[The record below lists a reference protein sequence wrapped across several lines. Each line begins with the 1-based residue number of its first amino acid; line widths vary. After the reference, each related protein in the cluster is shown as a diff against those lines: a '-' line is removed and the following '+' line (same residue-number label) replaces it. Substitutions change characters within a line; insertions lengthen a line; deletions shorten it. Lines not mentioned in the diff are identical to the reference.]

1 MPHSMRHLVKMRWVD
16 CTLCTTRRWRFGD
29 RAHWRRPPRGVAF
42 LVRRPR
48 LSHNSA
54 RGPPMA
60 SESAAV
66 SGSPASSGVMDK
78 GLKKGAIGYLSNI
91 VIGVAS
97 TAPAYSLATTLGVL
111 VVVKGVGVHAPAV
124 MLVAFVP
131 MLLVASAYKYFNRAD
146 PDAGTTFAWTTRAF
160 GPSTG
165 WLNGW
170 AIFLADLIVMAS
182 LADIA
187 AIYTFKLFGFSE
199 LGGSKVAIIIAAILW
214 IAIMTWICYRG
225 IELSARIQ
233 QVLLGAEVFILAL
246 FSVVAF
252 VKVYGS
258 HPPSGAIKPSLSW
271 INPFAMNF
279 SDLVVALL
287 LAVFIYW
294 GWDSGVAVNEE
305 SEDPAE
311 GPGKA
316 AVVST
321 ILLVLIYVVVTAAA
335 QSFHGVGFLTNEANQ
350 EDVLNALG
358 TGVLGGTLDKLLII
372 AVLTSAS
379 ASTQT
384 TILPTARTTLSM
396 AHWKAVTS
404 LLSRVHKRYLTPT
417 VSTLGFGAL
426 SIAITIALLLLSES
440 VLDDSLTAIGFPIC
454 FFYGFTGVAC
464 AWYYRRDLTESVRNF
479 LLLGLGPVLGGLM
492 LFGVGIKAAF
502 YYGHAEN
509 VSSKPILGIT
519 LPLWFG
525 IGGMILGAIILL
537 ISRPYF
543 KEYFSRKT
551 ETAPPGLLDQ
561 PPPQVIPTPVDF

>member
-1 MPHSMRHLVKMRWVD
+1 
-16 CTLCTTRRWRFGD
+16 
-29 RAHWRRPPRGVAF
+29 
-42 LVRRPR
+42 
-48 LSHNSA
+48 
-54 RGPPMA
+54 MA
-60 SESAAV
+60 TESTAV
-66 SGSPASSGVMDK
+66 SGSPPSSGVMDK

-97 TAPAYSLATTLGVL
+97 TAPAYSLAATLGFIVA
-111 VVVKGVGVHAPAV
+111 VKGVGVHAPAV
-124 MLVAFVP
+124 MLVAFIP

-160 GPSTG
+160 GPITG

-170 AIFLADLIVMAS
+170 AIFLADVVVMAS
-182 LADIA
+182 LSNIA
-187 AIYTFKLFGFSE
+187 AIYTFKLFGFSA
-199 LGGSKVAIIIAAILW
+199 LGESKAAIIIAAVLW
-214 IAIMTWICYRG
+214 IALMTWICYRG

-233 QVLLGAEVFILAL
+233 QVLLGAEVFILGL
-246 FSVVAF
+246 FAVVAF

-258 HPPSGAIKPSLSW
+258 HPPAGSIKPSLSW

-305 SEDPAE
+305 SEDPAN

-316 AVVST
+316 AVIST
-321 ILLVLIYVVVTAAA
+321 VLLVLIYVVVTAGA

-358 TGVLGGTLDKLLII
+358 SGVLGSTLNKLLVI

-404 LLSRVHKRYLTPT
+404 LLARVHKRFLTPT
-417 VSTLGFGAL
+417 VSTLGFGVL
-426 SIAITIALLLLSES
+426 SVIVTVVLLLLSSS
-440 VLDDSLTAIGFPIC
+440 VLEDSLLAIGFPIC
-454 FFYGFTGVAC
+454 FYYGFTGIGC

-479 LLLGLGPVLGGLM
+479 LLLGVGPVLGGLM
-492 LFGVGIKAAF
+492 LFGIGIKAAF

-519 LPLWFG
+519 LPLWIG
-525 IGGMILGAIILL
+525 IGGMILGAIIMLV
-537 ISRPYF
+537 SRPYF
-543 KEYFSRKT
+543 KEFFSRKT
-551 ETAPPGLLDQ
+551 ETAPPGLLKE
-561 PPPQVIPTPVDF
+561 PAPTGPVPARVEF

>member
-1 MPHSMRHLVKMRWVD
+1 
-16 CTLCTTRRWRFGD
+16 
-29 RAHWRRPPRGVAF
+29 
-42 LVRRPR
+42 
-48 LSHNSA
+48 
-54 RGPPMA
+54 MA
-60 SESAAV
+60 SASVASPSA
-66 SGSPASSGVMDK
+66 PEPSGVMDK
-78 GLKKGAIGYLSNI
+78 GLKKNAIGYLSNI

-97 TAPAYSLATTLGVL
+97 TAPAYSLAATLGFIVA
-111 VVVKGVGVHAPAV
+111 VKGVGVHAPAV
-124 MLVAFVP
+124 MLVAFIP

-146 PDAGTTFAWTTRAF
+146 PDAGTTFAWTTRTF
-160 GPSTG
+160 GPATG

-170 AIFLADLIVMAS
+170 AIFLSDVIVMAS
-182 LADIA
+182 LSAIA
-187 AIYTFKLFGFSE
+187 AIYTFKLFGFTE
-199 LGGSKVAIIIAAILW
+199 LGESKAAIIVAAVLW

-233 QVLLGAEVFILAL
+233 QFLLGAEVFILTL

-252 VKVYGS
+252 IKVYGS
-258 HPPSGAIKPSLSW
+258 HPPAGSIKPSLSW

-294 GWDSGVAVNEE
+294 GWDSGVSVNEE

-321 ILLVLIYVVVTAAA
+321 VLLVLIYVIVAAAA

-358 TGVLGGTLDKLLII
+358 SGVLGSTLNKLLII

-396 AHWKAVTS
+396 AHWKAVTA

-417 VSTLGFGAL
+417 VSTLGFGVL
-426 SIAITIALLLLSES
+426 SIIVTVVLLLLSSS
-440 VLDDSLTAIGFPIC
+440 VLEDSLLAIGFPIC
-454 FFYGFTGVAC
+454 FYYGFTGVAC
-464 AWYYRRDLTESVRNF
+464 GFYYRRDLTESARNF
-479 LLLGLGPVLGGLM
+479 LLLGLGPMLGGLM
-492 LFGVGIKAAF
+492 LFGIGIKAAF
-502 YYGHAEN
+502 FYGHTAN

-519 LPLWFG
+519 LPLWMG
-525 IGGMILGAIILL
+525 IGGMILGAIIMLV
-537 ISRPYF
+537 SRPYF
-543 KEYFSRKT
+543 KEFFARKT
-551 ETAPPGLLDQ
+551 EIAPAGLLDQ
-561 PPPQVIPTPVDF
+561 PPPTKPVPGPVDF

>member
-1 MPHSMRHLVKMRWVD
+1 
-16 CTLCTTRRWRFGD
+16 
-29 RAHWRRPPRGVAF
+29 
-42 LVRRPR
+42 
-48 LSHNSA
+48 
-54 RGPPMA
+54 MA
-60 SESAAV
+60 SESGAV
-66 SGSPASSGVMDK
+66 HGAPPSSSGVLDK
-78 GLKKGAIGYLSNI
+78 GLKKGAIGYISNI

-97 TAPAYSLATTLGVL
+97 TAPAYSLAATLGFIVA
-111 VVVKGVGVHAPAV
+111 VKGVGVHAPAV
-124 MLVAFVP
+124 ILVAFIP

-160 GPSTG
+160 GPATG

-170 AIFLADLIVMAS
+170 AIFLADVIVMAS

-187 AIYTFKLFGFSE
+187 AIYTFKLFGFTE
-199 LGGSKVAIIIAAILW
+199 LGGSKAAIIIAAVLW

-233 QVLLGAEVFILAL
+233 QVLLSAEVLILGAFATVAL
-246 FSVVAF
+246 

-258 HPPSGAIKPSLSW
+258 HPPSGSIKPSLSW
-271 INPFAMNF
+271 FNPFAMNF

-316 AVVST
+316 AVIST
-321 ILLVLIYVVVTAAA
+321 ILLVLIYVIVTAGA

-358 TGVLGGTLDKLLII
+358 TGVLGGTLNKLLVI

-404 LLSRVHKRYLTPT
+404 LLARVHKRFLTPT

-426 SIAITIALLLLSES
+426 SIVVTIILLLLSES
-440 VLDDSLTAIGFPIC
+440 VLADSLTAIGFPIC
-454 FFYGFTGVAC
+454 FYYGFTGVGC
-464 AWYYRRDLTESVRNF
+464 AIYYRRELGKSLRNF

-492 LFGVGIKAAF
+492 LFGIGIKAMF
-502 YYGHAEN
+502 FYGHAEN
-509 VSSKPILGIT
+509 VESKPILGIT
-519 LPLWFG
+519 LPLWMG
-525 IGGMILGAIILL
+525 IGGLVLGFILMLV
-537 ISRPYF
+537 SRPYF
-543 KEYFSRKT
+543 QEFFRRKP
-551 ETAPPGLLDQ
+551 ETAPPGILDQ
-561 PPPQVIPTPVDF
+561 PIEALPAQVDF

>member
-1 MPHSMRHLVKMRWVD
+1 MTSEGIGAP
-16 CTLCTTRRWRFGD
+16 
-29 RAHWRRPPRGVAF
+29 GV
-42 LVRRPR
+42 
-48 LSHNSA
+48 S
-54 RGPPMA
+54 
-60 SESAAV
+60 AV
-66 SGSPASSGVMDK
+66 SGAPASSEVQDK

-97 TAPAYSLATTLGVL
+97 TAPAYSLAATLGFIVA
-111 VVVKGVGVHAPAV
+111 VKGVGVHAPAV
-124 MLVAFVP
+124 MLVAFLP

-146 PDAGTTFAWTTRAF
+146 PDAGTTFAWVTRTF
-160 GPSTG
+160 GPSWG

-170 AIFLADLIVMAS
+170 AIFLSDVIVMAS
-182 LADIA
+182 LSFIA
-187 AIYTFKLFGFSE
+187 AVYTFKLFGFTE
-199 LGGSKVAIIIAAILW
+199 LGESKAAIIIAAVLW

-233 QVLLGAEVFILAL
+233 QVLLGAEVFILGL
-246 FSVVAF
+246 FAVVAF

-258 HPPSGAIKPSLSW
+258 HPPAGSIKPSLSW
-271 INPFAMNF
+271 INPFAMSF
-279 SDLVVALL
+279 GDLVVALL

-321 ILLVLIYVVVTAAA
+321 ILLVLIYVVVSAAA
-335 QSFHGVGFLTNEANQ
+335 QSFHGTAFLTTGANQ

-358 TGVLGGTLDKLLII
+358 KGVLGEPLNKLLII

-396 AHWKAVTS
+396 AHWKAVTN
-404 LLSRVHKRYLTPT
+404 LLARVHRRYLTPT
-417 VSTLGFGAL
+417 VSTLGFGLL
-426 SIAITIALLLLSES
+426 SIIITIALLLTSGS
-440 VLDDSLTAIGFPIC
+440 VLEDSLVAIGFPIC
-454 FFYGFTGVAC
+454 FYYGFTGVAC
-464 AWYYRRDLTESVRNF
+464 GWYYRHELAKSARNL
-479 LLLGLGPVLGGLM
+479 LLLGVGPLIGGLM
-492 LFGVGIKAAF
+492 LFGIGAKAAV
-502 YYGHAEN
+502 YYSHAEN

-525 IGGMILGAIILL
+525 IGGMLLGVVVMLA
-537 ISRPYF
+537 SRPYF
-543 KEYFSRKT
+543 REFFARKT
-551 ETAPPGLLDQ
+551 EAAPASVLEQ
-561 PPPQVIPTPVDF
+561 PPPAAPVPAAVDF